1 MIKIGTRESKLAL
14 WQAEQVQAALLQ
26 QGHAS
31 ELVLVKSEGDID
43 LVTPLYEMGVQGV
56 FTRTLD
62 AALLNKRIDI
72 AVHSMKDVPTQLPQ
86 GIVQAAVLPRG
97 FTEDVLV
104 HKEAPSFF
112 SDVQQPM
119 TIGTSSIRRKAQW
132 LYKYRNTQ
140 FHNMRGNM
148 QTRLDK
154 LAESDW
160 SGAIFAR
167 AGLDRIGLLPQNH
180 LVLDWMLPAPAQGA
194 VMVVCREDDAN
205 ILDACALIN
214 DEFTAVCTKI
224 ERDFLRGLMGGCATP
239 ISAFAQHNYSHVSF
253 TGNVCMPDGSDLLEV
268 SCTFGLDELEDA
280 GHIAAEK
287 LLANGGGVF
296 IEKFNK

>member
-112 SDVQQPM
+112 RMCNSP
-119 TIGTSSIRRKAQW
+119 
-132 LYKYRNTQ
+132 
-140 FHNMRGNM
+140 
-148 QTRLDK
+148 
-154 LAESDW
+154 
-160 SGAIFAR
+160 
-167 AGLDRIGLLPQNH
+167 
-180 LVLDWMLPAPAQGA
+180 
-194 VMVVCREDDAN
+194 
-205 ILDACALIN
+205 
-214 DEFTAVCTKI
+214 
-224 ERDFLRGLMGGCATP
+224 
-239 ISAFAQHNYSHVSF
+239 
-253 TGNVCMPDGSDLLEV
+253 
-268 SCTFGLDELEDA
+268 
-280 GHIAAEK
+280 
-287 LLANGGGVF
+287 
-296 IEKFNK
+296 